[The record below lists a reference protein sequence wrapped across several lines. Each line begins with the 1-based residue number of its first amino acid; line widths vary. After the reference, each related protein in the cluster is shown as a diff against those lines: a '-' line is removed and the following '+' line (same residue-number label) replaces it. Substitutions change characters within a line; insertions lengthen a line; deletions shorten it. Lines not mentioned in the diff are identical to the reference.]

1 MFSNIAEMMKQLQS
15 MKENMEKAKEE
26 LKREKIVVEV
36 GGGMVKVTV
45 NGVGEII
52 DIDIDKSVIDDYEL
66 LRELLISGVNEAIER
81 SRDVMTQK
89 MTEAAGIPL
98 SMLKMGGLF

>member
-1 MFSNIAEMMKQLQS
+1 MFSNLAEMIKQFQT

-26 LKREKIVVEV
+26 LKKEKIVVEV
-36 GGGMVKVTV
+36 GGGMVKITT

-52 DIDIDKSVIDDYEL
+52 DIDIDKSILNDYEL
-66 LRELLISGVNEAIER
+66 LRELLISGINEAIER
-81 SRDVMTQK
+81 SRDTMTQK